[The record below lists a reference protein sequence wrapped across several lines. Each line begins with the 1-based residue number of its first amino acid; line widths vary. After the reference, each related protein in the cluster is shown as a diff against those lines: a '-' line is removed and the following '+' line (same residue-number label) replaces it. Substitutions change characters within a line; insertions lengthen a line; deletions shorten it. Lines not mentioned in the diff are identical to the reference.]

1 MATRTPS
8 TALVLEGGGFRGV
21 FTSGVLDVFMERG
34 IWGFSDVW
42 GVSAGA
48 LVGSSFVSRQP
59 GRSLRVNLAYRDDR
73 RYMSAY
79 QLATTGNIMSPTF
92 LYADV
97 QDELDPFDYETFNA
111 SATRMWVVVSDV
123 VFGTPA
129 YVPVDSL
136 PQQTDYLRASASL
149 PLVSQMVELGGHRY
163 LDGGTTDSVPVERAL
178 EQEGTDRAVVV
189 LTQHR
194 EFVKQPMSMMQAA
207 ARMYGD
213 YPLYLEAI
221 RNRHERYNAQRERI
235 WELERAG
242 KIVVIAPEKPVEVAN
257 KEENGAKLL
266 DLYVEGRR
274 CAERALVNVAEL
286 MAR

>member
-34 IWGFSDVW
+34 IWDFSDVW

-48 LVGSSFVSRQP
+48 LVGSSFVSRQI
-59 GRSLRVNLAYRDDR
+59 GRSLRINLAYRDDR

-92 LYADV
+92 LYDDV
-97 QDELDPFDYETFNA
+97 QNELDPFDYETFNA
-111 SATRMWVVVSDV
+111 SATRMWAVVSDV
-123 VFGTPA
+123 VFGQPA
-129 YVPVDSL
+129 YVQIDEL
-136 PQQTDYLRASASL
+136 PAKTEYLRASASL
-149 PLVSQMVELGGHRY
+149 PLVSQIVELDGHRY

-178 EQEGTDRAVVV
+178 EEPGVDRAVVV

-194 EFVKQPMSMMQAA
+194 AFVKQPMSMMQAA
-207 ARMYGD
+207 ARAYGD

-221 RNRHERYNAQRERI
+221 GNRHERYNAQRERI

-242 KIVVIAPEKPVEVAN
+242 RVVVIAPEKPVEVAN
-257 KEENGAKLL
+257 KEEDGAKLL
-266 DLYVEGRR
+266 DLYVQGRH
-274 CAERALVNVAEL
+274 CAEQALARVAAFTRA
-286 MAR
+286 